1 MLVAVLNLDRNKHQV
16 SVQKRPAVLSAGPF
30 RENVCPAIL
39 CLFATSGLLFAAGLV
54 ALGLFFAAPGLL
66 GFAAGLACGNGCGSL
81 DGFLPRLHGFAF
93 GGLDGNHLLYCNVR
107 NGNFA
112 FLFAALRLLLLA
124 AGLVAFGLLL
134 AALCFFSALCLFFA
148 TLRLLLFAAGLVAFG
163 LLLAALGFFSAFCLF
178 FAALR
183 LLLFAA
189 GLLAALG
196 LQGYDDLAV
205 LANLCADD
213 LAAFDLVSLGAHR
226 LGIDGLGILNHNGS
240 NLVGTGNNRGDLL
253 LAAATTRHS
262 KCANRRTYCTKC

>member
-81 DGFLPRLHGFAF
+81 DGLLPRLHGFAF
-93 GGLDGNHLLYCNVR
+93 GGLDGNHLLYRNVR
-107 NGNFA
+107 NGNLA

-134 AALCFFSALCLFFA
+134 AALCLFSALCF
-148 TLRLLLFAAGLVAFG
+148 LFAAF
-163 LLLAALGFFSAFCLF
+163 
-178 FAALR
+178 R

-196 LQGYDDLAV
+196 LQGYYDLAV

-226 LGIDGLGILNHNGS
+226 LGVDGLGILNHNGS